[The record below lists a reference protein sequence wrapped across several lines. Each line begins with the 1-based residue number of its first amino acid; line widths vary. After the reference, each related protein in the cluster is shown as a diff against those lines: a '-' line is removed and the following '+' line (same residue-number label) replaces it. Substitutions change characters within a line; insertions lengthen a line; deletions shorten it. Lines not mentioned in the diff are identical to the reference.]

1 MIGPASAVVAV
12 TIAVPVTAVVTA
24 AVVAPA
30 VTPLLL
36 LLLFEIPLCINYSE
50 QDVKHEIV
58 KVRHHY

>member
-12 TIAVPVTAVVTA
+12 AIAVTVTAVVTA

-36 LLLFEIPLCINYSE
+36 LLLFEIPLYINFSE
-50 QDVKHEIV
+50 QDVKHGIV
-58 KVRHHY
+58 KGRHHY